1 MRELKLKGLVSKI
14 GISITKFH
22 NISKIIN
29 NYKIDVI
36 QLPYNI
42 IDRRFEVPKNYKSFK
57 EKKIKVQIR
66 SIFLQVVI

>member
-29 NYKIDVI
+29 NYKIDVFNY
-36 QLPYNI
+36 LI
-42 IDRRFEVPKNYKSFK
+42 ILLIEGLSPKK
-57 EKKIKVQIR
+57 
-66 SIFLQVVI
+66 L